1 MGWADYAASILGATP
16 GASNPQGSAI
26 DYESHPA
33 ARTLGGSDRDLLS
46 CPMPFVESQQEAT
59 QEQVHE
65 EGLHHQLTVGQMT
78 MVAVGGSIGTGLLLG
93 SAAALEIAGPSVIL
107 SYVVAT
113 FIAYTVA
120 MALGE
125 LASVHPAAGSFGV
138 YGELYLN
145 QYLGFLCR
153 AAYWASIAFSI
164 GAELVAS
171 ATYMTYWLPALPG
184 EIWVVVFSALLLLV
198 NLRSVGSFGRFEFW
212 FSMIKFAT
220 IVAFILAGAALLLS
234 GRVAQQYT
242 AHGGFLPKGPI
253 APLLAVFWAI
263 YAFGGVEMLA
273 VTTGESRSAKDI
285 PRAARLTFFLLAGL
299 YLGAII
305 ILVGVMPWNHAGV
318 SESPFVSVL
327 RLAKVP
333 AAAFF
338 MNFVVLTAALSGAN
352 AKLYVASRLLFSMG
366 RTGWAP
372 VSVGKLNA
380 SGSPR
385 LALLV
390 SSYGIV
396 TALIIENWAPKQ
408 AFLYIMGAA
417 FSGLILSWVVS
428 LAAHVS
434 FRWRLTPEQVA
445 ALPIRSPF
453 GLWGSILG
461 FVLVSAAVLQTLL
474 SSRINEVGGL
484 VFFVVLTV
492 AYIFLK
498 SNRRTM

>member
-1 MGWADYAASILGATP
+1 
-16 GASNPQGSAI
+16 
-26 DYESHPA
+26 
-33 ARTLGGSDRDLLS
+33 
-46 CPMPFVESQQEAT
+46 MPSVSPDPEVAQQD
-59 QEQVHE
+59 VHE
-65 EGLHHQLTVGQMT
+65 QGLHHQLTAGQMT

-93 SAAALEIAGPSVIL
+93 SAAALEVAGPGVIL
-107 SYVVAT
+107 SYIVAA
-113 FIAYTVA
+113 FIAYTVS

-125 LASVHPAAGSFGV
+125 LASMHPAAGSFGL

-153 AAYWASIAFSI
+153 AAYWAAIAFSI

-171 ATYMTYWLPALPG
+171 ATYMAYWFPAVPG
-184 EIWVVVFSALLLLV
+184 ELWVILFSALLLVV
-198 NLRSVGSFGRFEFW
+198 NLRSVLAFGRFEFW
-212 FSMIKFAT
+212 FAMIKFAT
-220 IVAFILAGAALLLS
+220 IVAFILAGAALLFS
-234 GRVAQQYT
+234 GRVAPQYT

-263 YAFGGVEMLA
+263 YAFGGIEMLA
-273 VTTGESRSAKDI
+273 VTTGESHSSKDI
-285 PRAARLTFFLLAGL
+285 PRATRLTIFLLAGV
-299 YLGAII
+299 YLGAITV
-305 ILVGVMPWNHAGV
+305 LVGVMPWNHTGV

-327 RLAKVP
+327 RVAKVP
-333 AAAFF
+333 AAAYL

-372 VSVGKLNA
+372 ASMGKLNS

-396 TALIIENWAPKQ
+396 TALIIENWAPQQ

-417 FSGLILSWVVS
+417 FSGLIFSWVVS

-434 FRWRLTPEQVA
+434 FRWRLSREQIA
-445 ALPIRSPF
+445 ALPMRSPL
-453 GLWGSILG
+453 GVWGSILG
-461 FVLVSAAVLQTLL
+461 FVLASAAVLHTLFA
-474 SSRINEVGGL
+474 SRVNAIGGFT
-484 VFFVVLTV
+484 FFVLLTF
-492 AYIFLK
+492 AYVYLK
-498 SNRRTM
+498 RSRQAP

>member
-1 MGWADYAASILGATP
+1 
-16 GASNPQGSAI
+16 
-26 DYESHPA
+26 
-33 ARTLGGSDRDLLS
+33 
-46 CPMPFVESQQEAT
+46 
-59 QEQVHE
+59 
-65 EGLHHQLTVGQMT
+65 MT

-93 SAAALEIAGPSVIL
+93 SAAALEVAGPGVIL
-107 SYVVAT
+107 SYIVAA
-113 FIAYTVA
+113 FIAYTVS

-125 LASVHPAAGSFGV
+125 LASMHPAAGSFGL

-153 AAYWASIAFSI
+153 AAYWAAIAFSI

-171 ATYMTYWLPALPG
+171 ATYMAYWFPAVPG
-184 EIWVVVFSALLLLV
+184 ELWVILFSALLLVV
-198 NLRSVGSFGRFEFW
+198 NLRSVLAFGRFEFW
-212 FSMIKFAT
+212 FAMIKFAT
-220 IVAFILAGAALLLS
+220 IVAFILAGAALLFS
-234 GRVAQQYT
+234 GRVAPQYT

-273 VTTGESRSAKDI
+273 VTTGESHSSKDI
-285 PRAARLTFFLLAGL
+285 PRATRLTIFLLAGV
-299 YLGAII
+299 YLGAITV
-305 ILVGVMPWNHAGV
+305 LVGVMPWNHTGV

-327 RLAKVP
+327 RVAKVP
-333 AAAFF
+333 AAAYL

-372 VSVGKLNA
+372 ASMGKLNS

-396 TALIIENWAPKQ
+396 TALIIENWAPQQ

-417 FSGLILSWVVS
+417 FSGLIFSWVVS

-434 FRWRLTPEQVA
+434 FRWRLSREQIA
-445 ALPIRSPF
+445 ALPMRSPL
-453 GLWGSILG
+453 GVWGSILG
-461 FVLVSAAVLQTLL
+461 FVLASAAVLHTLFA
-474 SSRINEVGGL
+474 SRVNAIGGFT
-484 VFFVVLTV
+484 FFVLLTF
-492 AYIFLK
+492 AYVYLK
-498 SNRRTM
+498 RSRQAP

>member
-1 MGWADYAASILGATP
+1 
-16 GASNPQGSAI
+16 
-26 DYESHPA
+26 
-33 ARTLGGSDRDLLS
+33 
-46 CPMPFVESQQEAT
+46 MPPSPDPIH
-59 QEQVHE
+59 EQ
-65 EGLHHQLTVGQMT
+65 GLHHQLSAGQMT

-107 SYVVAT
+107 SYIVAA

-138 YGELYLN
+138 YGEIYLN
-145 QYLGFLCR
+145 PYLGFLCR
-153 AAYWASIAFSI
+153 AGYWASIAFSI
-164 GAELVAS
+164 GAELTAS
-171 ATYMTYWLPALPG
+171 ATYMAHWFPTLPG
-184 EIWVVVFSALLLLV
+184 VFWVFVFSALLLLV
-198 NLRSVGSFGRFEFW
+198 NLRSVLAFGRFEFW
-212 FSMIKFAT
+212 FSMIKFST
-220 IVAFILAGAALLLS
+220 IVAFILAGTALLVS
-234 GRVAQQYT
+234 GRVAPQYT
-242 AHGGFLPKGPI
+242 AQGGFFPKGPI
-253 APLLAVFWAI
+253 APLLAVFLAI

-273 VTTGESRSAKDI
+273 VTTGESRSPKDI
-285 PRAARLTFFLLAGL
+285 PRAARLTFFSLAAL

-305 ILVGVMPWNHAGV
+305 VLVGVMPWNHAGA

-327 RLAKVP
+327 SIAHIP
-333 AAAFF
+333 AAANF

-366 RTGWAP
+366 RSGWAP
-372 VSVGKLNA
+372 ARMGKLNA

-417 FSGLILSWVVS
+417 FSGLIFSWVVS

-434 FRWRLTPEQVA
+434 FRRRLTPDQLA
-445 ALPIRSPF
+445 ALPMRSPL
-453 GLWGSILG
+453 GTWGSIIG
-461 FVLVSAAVLQTLL
+461 FVLVLITVLNTLFAT
-474 SSRINEVGGL
+474 RINALGGL
-484 VFFVVLTV
+484 TFFAALTG
-492 AYIFLK
+492 AYLWLK
-498 SNRRTM
+498 RHRQAS

>member
-1 MGWADYAASILGATP
+1 
-16 GASNPQGSAI
+16 
-26 DYESHPA
+26 
-33 ARTLGGSDRDLLS
+33 
-46 CPMPFVESQQEAT
+46 MPSVSPDPEVAQQD
-59 QEQVHE
+59 VHE
-65 EGLHHQLTVGQMT
+65 QGLHHQLTVGQMT

-93 SAAALEIAGPSVIL
+93 SAAALEVAGPGVIL
-107 SYVVAT
+107 SYIIAA

-125 LASVHPAAGSFGV
+125 LASMHPAAGSFGL

-153 AAYWASIAFSI
+153 AAYWAAIAFSI

-171 ATYMTYWLPALPG
+171 ATYMAYWFPQVRG
-184 EIWVVVFSALLLLV
+184 EIWVLVFSALLLLV

-212 FSMIKFAT
+212 FAMIKFAT
-220 IVAFILAGAALLLS
+220 IVAFILAGAALLFS
-234 GRVAQQYT
+234 GRVAPQYT
-242 AHGGFLPKGPI
+242 AHGGFLPRGPV

-273 VTTGESRSAKDI
+273 VTTGESHSSKDI
-285 PRAARLTFFLLAGL
+285 PRATRLTIFLLAAV
-299 YLGAII
+299 YLGAITV
-305 ILVGVMPWNHAGV
+305 LVGVMPWNHTGV

-327 RLAKVP
+327 RVAKVP
-333 AAAFF
+333 AAAYL

-372 VSVGKLNA
+372 ASMGKLNA

-396 TALIIENWAPKQ
+396 TALIIENYAPQQ

-417 FSGLILSWVVS
+417 FSGLIFSWVVS

-434 FRWRLTPEQVA
+434 FRWRLTPQAVA
-445 ALPIRSPF
+445 ALPMRSPL
-453 GLWGSILG
+453 GIWGSILG
-461 FVLVSAAVLQTLL
+461 FVLASAAVLHTLFA
-474 SSRINEVGGL
+474 SRINAVGGFT
-484 VFFVVLTV
+484 FFVLLTV
-492 AYIFLK
+492 AYLCLK
-498 SNRRTM
+498 RSRQAP

>member
-1 MGWADYAASILGATP
+1 
-16 GASNPQGSAI
+16 
-26 DYESHPA
+26 
-33 ARTLGGSDRDLLS
+33 
-46 CPMPFVESQQEAT
+46 MPFAPPSPEAVS
-59 QEQVHE
+59 ERVHE
-65 EGLHHQLTVGQMT
+65 QGLHHQLTVGQMT

-107 SYVVAT
+107 SYVVAA

-125 LASVHPAAGSFGV
+125 LASMHPAAGSFAV

-171 ATYMTYWLPALPG
+171 ATYMNYWLPAVRG
-184 EIWVVVFSALLLLV
+184 EVWVVLFAALLLIV
-198 NLRSVGSFGRFEFW
+198 NLRDVSSFGRFEFW
-212 FSMIKFAT
+212 FAMIKFAT
-220 IVAFILAGAALLLS
+220 IVAFILAGAALLFG
-234 GRVAQQYT
+234 GRVATQYT
-242 AHGGFLPKGPI
+242 AQGGFFPKGPI
-253 APLLAVFWAI
+253 APLLAVFLAI

-305 ILVGVMPWNHAGV
+305 VLVGVMPWNHVGV
-318 SESPFVSVL
+318 TESPFVSVL
-327 RLAKVP
+327 RLAKIP

-372 VSVGKLNA
+372 ASMGKLNA

-434 FRWRLTPEQVA
+434 FRWRLTREQIA
-445 ALPIRSPF
+445 ELPMRSPL
-453 GLWGSILG
+453 GMWGSIVG
-461 FVLVSAAVLQTLL
+461 FILVTIAVVHTLF
-474 SSRINEVGGL
+474 STRVNAIGGL
-484 VFFVVLTV
+484 IFLGALTV
-492 AYIFLK
+492 AYFLLK
-498 SNRRTM
+498 FRRQSVLERPQK

>member
-1 MGWADYAASILGATP
+1 
-16 GASNPQGSAI
+16 
-26 DYESHPA
+26 
-33 ARTLGGSDRDLLS
+33 
-46 CPMPFVESQQEAT
+46 
-59 QEQVHE
+59 
-65 EGLHHQLTVGQMT
+65 

-93 SAAALEIAGPSVIL
+93 SAAALEVAGPGVIL
-107 SYVVAT
+107 SYIVAA

-125 LASVHPAAGSFGV
+125 LSSMHPAAGSFGL

-153 AAYWASIAFSI
+153 AAYWAAIAFSI

-171 ATYMTYWLPALPG
+171 AAYMTYWFPSVPG
-184 EIWVVVFSALLLLV
+184 LVWVLLFSALLLLV
-198 NLRSVGSFGRFEFW
+198 NLRSVHTFGRFEFW

-220 IVAFILAGAALLLS
+220 IVAFILAGAALLFS
-234 GRVAQQYT
+234 GRVAPQYT

-273 VTTGESRSAKDI
+273 VTTGESRSATDI
-285 PRAARLTFFLLAGL
+285 PRAARLTFFLLAGV

-305 ILVGVMPWNHAGV
+305 VLVGVMPWNHTGV
-318 SESPFVSVL
+318 TESPFVSVL
-327 RLAKVP
+327 RLAKIP

-366 RTGWAP
+366 RNGWAP
-372 VSVGKLNA
+372 ARLGKLNA

-396 TALIIENWAPKQ
+396 TALIIDYWAPKQ

-434 FRWRLTPEQVA
+434 FRWRLTPQEVA
-445 ALPIRSPF
+445 ALPMRSPL
-453 GLWGSILG
+453 GIWGSMFG
-461 FVLVSAAVLQTLL
+461 FVLISAAVLHTLF
-474 SSRINEVGGL
+474 STRVNELGGF
-484 VFFVVLTV
+484 VFLAALTI
-492 AYIFLK
+492 AYLLLK
-498 SNRRTM
+498 HRRQAS

>member
-1 MGWADYAASILGATP
+1 
-16 GASNPQGSAI
+16 
-26 DYESHPA
+26 
-33 ARTLGGSDRDLLS
+33 
-46 CPMPFVESQQEAT
+46 MPSVSPDPEVAQPD
-59 QEQVHE
+59 VHE
-65 EGLHHQLTVGQMT
+65 QGLHHQLTAGQMT

-93 SAAALEIAGPSVIL
+93 SAAALEVAGPGVIL
-107 SYVVAT
+107 SYIVAA

-125 LASVHPAAGSFGV
+125 LASMHPAAGSFGL

-153 AAYWASIAFSI
+153 AAYWAAIAFSI

-171 ATYMTYWLPALPG
+171 ATYMAYWFPGVPG
-184 EIWVVVFSALLLLV
+184 ELWVILFSALLLVV
-198 NLRSVGSFGRFEFW
+198 NLRSVHAFGRFEFW
-212 FSMIKFAT
+212 FAMIKFAT
-220 IVAFILAGAALLLS
+220 IVAFILAGAALLFS
-234 GRVAQQYT
+234 GRVVPQYT

-273 VTTGESRSAKDI
+273 VTTGESHSSKDI
-285 PRAARLTFFLLAGL
+285 PRATRLTIFLLAGV
-299 YLGAII
+299 YLGAIT
-305 ILVGVMPWNHAGV
+305 ILVGVMPWNHTGV

-327 RLAKVP
+327 RVAKVP
-333 AAAFF
+333 AAAYL

-372 VSVGKLNA
+372 ASMGKLNS

-396 TALIIENWAPKQ
+396 TALIIENYAPQQ

-417 FSGLILSWVVS
+417 FSGLIFSWVVS
-428 LAAHVS
+428 LAAHIS
-434 FRWRLTPEQVA
+434 FRRRLTPEQLTT
-445 ALPIRSPF
+445 LPMRSPL
-453 GLWGSILG
+453 GIWGSMLG
-461 FVLVSAAVLQTLL
+461 FVLASAAVLHTLFAT
-474 SSRINEVGGL
+474 RVNAIGGL
-484 VFFVVLTV
+484 FFFAALTV
-492 AYIFLK
+492 AYLLLRPL
-498 SNRRTM
+498 RRR

>member
-1 MGWADYAASILGATP
+1 MPLAP
-16 GASNPQGSAI
+16 
-26 DYESHPA
+26 SHQEVA
-33 ARTLGGSDRDLLS
+33 
-46 CPMPFVESQQEAT
+46 QQD
-59 QEQVHE
+59 VHE
-65 EGLHHQLTVGQMT
+65 RGLHHQLTAGQMT

-93 SAAALEIAGPSVIL
+93 SAAALEVAGPGVIL
-107 SYVVAT
+107 SYIIAA

-125 LASVHPAAGSFGV
+125 LASMHPAAGSFGL

-145 QYLGFLCR
+145 PYLGFLCR
-153 AAYWASIAFSI
+153 AAYWAAIAFSI

-171 ATYMTYWLPALPG
+171 AAYMSYWLPRVPG

-198 NLRSVGSFGRFEFW
+198 NLRDVSSFGRFEFW

-220 IVAFILAGAALLLS
+220 IVGFILAGAALMFS
-234 GRVAQQYT
+234 GHVAPQYT
-242 AHGGFLPKGPI
+242 AQGGFLPKGPI

-273 VTTGESRSAKDI
+273 VTTGESRSATDI
-285 PRAARLTFFLLAGL
+285 PRATRLTIFLLTGV
-299 YLGAII
+299 YLGAIT
-305 ILVGVMPWNHAGV
+305 ILAGVMPWNHTGV
-318 SESPFVSVL
+318 GESPFVSVL
-327 RLAKVP
+327 RLARIP

-372 VSVGKLNA
+372 ASVGRLNA

-385 LALLV
+385 VALLV

-396 TALIIENWAPKQ
+396 SALIIENYAPKQ

-417 FSGLILSWVVS
+417 FSGLILSWVIS
-428 LAAHVS
+428 LAAHIS

-445 ALPIRSPF
+445 DLPMRSPF
-453 GLWGSILG
+453 GVWGSIIGFILVSITVLHTLFLTQINAIG
-461 FVLVSAAVLQTLL
+461 GLTFFVL
-474 SSRINEVGGL
+474 
-484 VFFVVLTV
+484 LTIV
-492 AYIFLK
+492 YIFLK
-498 SNRRTM
+498 RSRQES

>member
-1 MGWADYAASILGATP
+1 
-16 GASNPQGSAI
+16 
-26 DYESHPA
+26 
-33 ARTLGGSDRDLLS
+33 
-46 CPMPFVESQQEAT
+46 MPSVSPHLPVAHED
-59 QEQVHE
+59 VHE

-93 SAAALEIAGPSVIL
+93 SAAALEMAGPGVIV
-107 SYVVAT
+107 SYIVAA

-125 LASVHPAAGSFGV
+125 LASTHPAAGSFGV

-153 AAYWASIAFSI
+153 AAYWAAIAFSI

-171 ATYMTYWLPALPG
+171 ATYMTYWLPAVRG
-184 EIWVVVFSALLLLV
+184 EIWVIIFSALLLGV

-220 IVAFILAGAALLLS
+220 IVAFILAGAALLFS
-234 GRVAQQYT
+234 GRVAPQFT
-242 AHGGFLPKGPI
+242 THGGFLPKGPI

-273 VTTGESRSAKDI
+273 VTTGESHSPKDI

-299 YLGAII
+299 YLGAITV
-305 ILVGVMPWNHAGV
+305 LVGVMPWNHAGV
-318 SESPFVSVL
+318 TESPFVSVL
-327 RLAKVP
+327 RLARIP

-372 VSVGKLNA
+372 ASLGKLNS

-417 FSGLILSWVVS
+417 FSGLIFSWVVS

-434 FRWRLTPEQVA
+434 FRWRLTPEQSA
-445 ALPIRSPF
+445 ALPMRSPL
-453 GLWGSILG
+453 GIWGSILG
-461 FVLVSAAVLQTLL
+461 FVLVSAAILQTLH
-474 SSRINEVGGL
+474 SSRINEIGGL
-484 VFFVVLTV
+484 VFFTILTL
-492 AYIFLK
+492 AYILLK
-498 SNRRTM
+498 RRRQAP

>member
-1 MGWADYAASILGATP
+1 
-16 GASNPQGSAI
+16 
-26 DYESHPA
+26 
-33 ARTLGGSDRDLLS
+33 
-46 CPMPFVESQQEAT
+46 MPSVSPDPEVVQPD
-59 QEQVHE
+59 VHE
-65 EGLHHQLTVGQMT
+65 QGLHNQLTAGQMT

-93 SAAALEIAGPSVIL
+93 SAAALEVAGPGVIL
-107 SYVVAT
+107 SYIVAA
-113 FIAYTVA
+113 FIAYTVS

-125 LASVHPAAGSFGV
+125 LASMHPAAGSFGL

-153 AAYWASIAFSI
+153 AAYWAAIAFSI

-171 ATYMTYWLPALPG
+171 ATYMAYWFPQVRG
-184 EIWVVVFSALLLLV
+184 EIWVLVFSALLLLV

-212 FSMIKFAT
+212 FAMIKFAT
-220 IVAFILAGAALLLS
+220 IVAFILAGAALLFS
-234 GRVAQQYT
+234 GRVAPQYT
-242 AHGGFLPKGPI
+242 AHGGFLPRGPV

-273 VTTGESRSAKDI
+273 VTTGESHSSKDI
-285 PRAARLTFFLLAGL
+285 PRATRLTIFLLAAV
-299 YLGAII
+299 YLGAITV
-305 ILVGVMPWNHAGV
+305 LVGVMPWNHTGV

-327 RLAKVP
+327 RVAKVP
-333 AAAFF
+333 AAAYL

-372 VSVGKLNA
+372 ASMGKLNA

-396 TALIIENWAPKQ
+396 TALIIENYAPQQ

-417 FSGLILSWVVS
+417 FSGLIFSWVVS

-434 FRWRLTPEQVA
+434 FRWRLTPQAVA
-445 ALPIRSPF
+445 ALPMRSPL
-453 GLWGSILG
+453 GIWGSILG
-461 FVLVSAAVLQTLL
+461 FVLASAAVLHTLFA
-474 SSRINEVGGL
+474 SRINAVGGFT
-484 VFFVVLTV
+484 FFVLLTV
-492 AYIFLK
+492 AYLCLK
-498 SNRRTM
+498 RSRQAP

>member
-1 MGWADYAASILGATP
+1 MPLASPQPEAA
-16 GASNPQGSAI
+16 
-26 DYESHPA
+26 
-33 ARTLGGSDRDLLS
+33 
-46 CPMPFVESQQEAT
+46 
-59 QEQVHE
+59 QEQAHE
-65 EGLHHQLTVGQMT
+65 QGLHHQLSAGQMA

-107 SYVVAT
+107 SYVVAA

-125 LASVHPAAGSFGV
+125 LASMHPAAGSFGI

-153 AAYWASIAFSI
+153 AGYWASIAFSI

-171 ATYMTYWLPALPG
+171 AAYMSYWLPSVPG
-184 EIWVVVFSALLLLV
+184 EIWVVVFSAFLVLV
-198 NLRSVGSFGRFEFW
+198 NLRSVASFGRFEFW

-220 IVAFILAGAALLLS
+220 IVAFILAGAALMFS
-234 GRVAQQYT
+234 GRVATQYT
-242 AHGGFLPKGPI
+242 AQGGFLPKGPI
-253 APLLAVFWAI
+253 APLLAVFLAI
-263 YAFGGVEMLA
+263 YAFGGVEILA
-273 VTTGESRSAKDI
+273 VTTGESRSPKDI
-285 PRAARLTFFLLAGL
+285 PRAARITFFSLAGI

-305 ILVGVMPWNHAGV
+305 VLVGVMPWNHAGV

-327 RLAKVP
+327 RLAKIP
-333 AAAFF
+333 AAAFL

-372 VSVGKLNA
+372 ASLGKLNP

-396 TALIIENWAPKQ
+396 TALIIQNWAPKQ

-417 FSGLILSWVVS
+417 FSGLILSWVIS

-434 FRWRLTPEQVA
+434 FRWRLSGEQVA
-445 ALPIRSPF
+445 ALPMRSPL
-453 GLWGSILG
+453 GVWGSVIG
-461 FVLVSAAVLQTLL
+461 FVLVSIAVLHTLVA
-474 SSRINEVGGL
+474 SRVNAIGGL
-484 VFFVVLTV
+484 TFFVLLTG
-492 AYIFLK
+492 AYMLLK
-498 SNRRTM
+498 RNRQAS

>member
-1 MGWADYAASILGATP
+1 MPSVAL
-16 GASNPQGSAI
+16 
-26 DYESHPA
+26 HPEVP
-33 ARTLGGSDRDLLS
+33 RED
-46 CPMPFVESQQEAT
+46 
-59 QEQVHE
+59 VHE
-65 EGLHHQLTVGQMT
+65 HGLHHQLTAGQMT

-93 SAAALEIAGPSVIL
+93 SAAALEVAGPGVIL
-107 SYVVAT
+107 SYIIAA

-125 LASVHPAAGSFGV
+125 LASMHPAAGSFGL

-153 AAYWASIAFSI
+153 AAYWAAIAFSI
-164 GAELVAS
+164 GAELAAS
-171 ATYMTYWLPALPG
+171 ATYMTYWFPAVSG
-184 EIWVVVFSALLLLV
+184 KIWVVVFSALLLLV

-212 FSMIKFAT
+212 FAMIKFAT
-220 IVAFILAGAALLLS
+220 IVAFILAGAALLTT
-234 GRVAQQYT
+234 GRVAPQFT
-242 AHGGFLPKGPI
+242 AQGGFLPKGAV

-273 VTTGESRSAKDI
+273 VTTGESRSPTDI

-299 YLGAII
+299 YLGAITV
-305 ILVGVMPWNHAGV
+305 LVGVMPWNHTGV
-318 SESPFVSVL
+318 TESPFVSVL
-327 RLAKVP
+327 RLAKIP

-372 VSVGKLNA
+372 ASMGKLNA

-385 LALLV
+385 TALLV

-396 TALIIENWAPKQ
+396 TALIIETWAPKQ

-417 FSGLILSWVVS
+417 FSGLIFSWVVS

-434 FRWRLTPEQVA
+434 FRWRLTREQIG
-445 ALPIRSPF
+445 ALPMRSPL
-453 GLWGSILG
+453 GIWGSLLG
-461 FVLVSAAVLQTLL
+461 FVLACAAVLHTLFA
-474 SSRINEVGGL
+474 SRINEVGGL
-484 VFFVVLTV
+484 VFFAVLTL
-492 AYIFLK
+492 AYLLLK
-498 SNRRTM
+498 RQHQAP

>member
-1 MGWADYAASILGATP
+1 M
-16 GASNPQGSAI
+16 PQAP
-26 DYESHPA
+26 E
-33 ARTLGGSDRDLLS
+33 
-46 CPMPFVESQQEAT
+46 V
-59 QEQVHE
+59 VHE
-65 EGLHHQLTVGQMT
+65 QGLHHQLTAGQMT

-107 SYVVAT
+107 SYIVAA

-125 LASVHPAAGSFGV
+125 LASMHPAAASFGL

-153 AAYWASIAFSI
+153 AGYWASIAFSI

-171 ATYMTYWLPALPG
+171 ATYMTYWLPGVPG
-184 EIWVVVFSALLLLV
+184 EVWVVLFSALLLLI
-198 NLRSVGSFGRFEFW
+198 NLRSVRDFGRFEFW
-212 FSMIKFAT
+212 FAMIKFAT
-220 IVAFILAGAALLLS
+220 IVAFILAGAALLLG
-234 GRVAQQYT
+234 GRVAPQYT
-242 AHGGFLPKGPI
+242 AQGGFLPKGPI
-253 APLLAVFWAI
+253 APLLAVFLAI

-273 VTTGESRSAKDI
+273 VTTGESRSSKDI

-305 ILVGVMPWNHAGV
+305 VLVGVMPWNHAGV

-327 RLAKVP
+327 RQARVP
-333 AAAFF
+333 AAAFL

-366 RTGWAP
+366 RSGWAP
-372 VSVGKLNA
+372 RSMGKLNA
-380 SGSPR
+380 NGSPR
-385 LALLV
+385 FALLV

-396 TALIIENWAPKQ
+396 TALIIEYWAPQQ

-434 FRWRLTPEQVA
+434 FRRRLTPQEVA
-445 ALPIRSPF
+445 ALPMRSPL
-453 GLWGSILG
+453 GIWGSMLG
-461 FVLVSAAVLQTLL
+461 FVLVSAAIIQTLR
-474 SSRINEVGGL
+474 SSRINQLGGL
-484 VFFVVLTV
+484 VFFVGLTI
-492 AYIFLK
+492 AYLLLK
-498 SNRRTM
+498 RRRGAP